1 MRLANKRIL
10 VVGASSGLGRASGLA
25 IAAEGGQVAFAA
37 RRVDRLEEAVAEAK
51 GKSIAVPCDVTDEAS
66 CDAAVSAAVSAFGGL
81 DAVVYTPGI
90 AHFGAIADLVAE
102 DWNRVFQTNVTGATC
117 IARAALPHLAESRGK
132 AVFFSSIVIDD
143 RPPRTGSAPYVVT
156 KRALEALI
164 EAWQAEHHEV
174 SFTTIAMADSVSE
187 FGLGHDPAVMG
198 PIVARWAAQGLMY
211 GRIMQPDAVAEQ
223 TVNVLA
229 TKEHIRRLALTPT
242 YAVEGQAQSPA
253 EIGDELRRAGKL

>member
-1 MRLANKRIL
+1 MRLDNKRIL

-25 IAAEGGQVAFAA
+25 IAAEGARVAFAA
-37 RRVDRLEEAVAEAK
+37 RRVDRLEQAVAEAR
-51 GKSIAVPCDVTDEAS
+51 GEAIAVPCDVTDEAS
-66 CDAAVSAAVSAFGGL
+66 CDAAVAATAAAFGGL

-90 AHFGAIADLVAE
+90 AHFGAIEGFRAA
-102 DWNRVFQTNVTGATC
+102 DWNRVFATNVTGATS

-143 RPPRTGSAPYVVT
+143 RPPRTGTAPYVVT

-174 SFTTIAMADSVSE
+174 SFTTIAMADSMSE
-187 FGLGHDPAVMG
+187 FGIGHDPAVMG
-198 PIVARWAAQGLMY
+198 PIVVRWAAQGFMY
-211 GRIMQPDAVAEQ
+211 GRIMMSESVAEQ

-229 TKEHIRRLALTPT
+229 TKEHVRRLALTPT
-242 YAVEGQAQSPA
+242 YAVEGEAQSPA
-253 EIGDELRRAGKL
+253 QIEDTLRQAGKL